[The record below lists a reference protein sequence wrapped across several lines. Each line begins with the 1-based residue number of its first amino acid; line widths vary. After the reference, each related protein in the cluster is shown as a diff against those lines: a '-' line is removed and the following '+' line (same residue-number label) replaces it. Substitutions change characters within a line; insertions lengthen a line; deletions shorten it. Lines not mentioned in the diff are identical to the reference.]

1 MMNKNEKKEK
11 EKEQP
16 LKPAIPKG
24 RVLFEIGG
32 TPQEANQEHP
42 S

>member
-1 MMNKNEKKEK
+1 MNKNEKKEK

-16 LKPAIPKG
+16 PKVVIPKG

-32 TPQEANQEHP
+32 TYEMI
-42 S
+42 